1 MLSLP
6 ASGTWVLVTMLVASV
21 AAVRGIWSP
30 CGLSM
35 VSSINPFTE
44 RSRGHRYGATASWFV
59 AGSLLGGVM
68 LGAAGAAGAALVS
81 LLALPPALIAVVAA
95 GCCLVALASDSAIVV
110 LRLPLI
116 PRQVNE
122 RWLDGY
128 RRWVYAVGFGWQ
140 IGVGLATYVMTGAVY
155 LVPVLGALSGAPL
168 LALAAGAAFGLVRGG
183 AILLSS
189 RARDPE
195 QLRSL
200 HRRLAQLAPWSLR
213 WAMTVSAGGA
223 VAFGWVAGGLLLAV
237 GVVAALLAA
246 VLLLRSRANARTG
259 STSELRHI
267 PERAAV

>member
-1 MLSLP
+1 
-6 ASGTWVLVTMLVASV
+6 
-21 AAVRGIWSP
+21 
-30 CGLSM
+30 
-35 VSSINPFTE
+35 
-44 RSRGHRYGATASWFV
+44 
-59 AGSLLGGVM
+59 M

-128 RRWVYAVGFGWQ
+128 RRWVYAASFGWQ

-200 HRRLAQLAPWSLR
+200 HRRLAHLAPWSLR
-213 WAMTVSAGGA
+213 WATTVSAGGA
-223 VAFGWVAGGLLLAV
+223 VAFGWVAGGLLLAI
-237 GVVAALLAA
+237 GVMAVLLAA
-246 VLLLRSRANARTG
+246 VLLHRWRANARTG

-267 PERAAV
+267 SERAAV